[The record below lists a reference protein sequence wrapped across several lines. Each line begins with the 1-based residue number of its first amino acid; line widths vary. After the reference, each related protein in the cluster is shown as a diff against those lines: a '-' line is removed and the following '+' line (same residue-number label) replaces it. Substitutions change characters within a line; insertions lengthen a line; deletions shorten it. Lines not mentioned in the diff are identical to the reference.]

1 MSDNSGLEMNGL
13 TKEMGPFCRA
23 THSAF
28 LERHGISYWPVTV
41 TVVPKAPVLDHP
53 QQYEIQMR
61 CGVLGSGSSSIE
73 AVTTNP
79 EADLRNQLG
88 ELLEDN
94 YAMHEKM
101 KAASNG

>member
-1 MSDNSGLEMNGL
+1 MSRIQTFPALRAVFFVGVALLPVRVLGQAAPI
-13 TKEMGPFCRA
+13 TVIPKE
-23 THSAF
+23 
-28 LERHGISYWPVTV
+28 
-41 TVVPKAPVLDHP
+41 PVLNHP
-53 QQYEIQMR
+53 QQYEMQMT

-88 ELLEDN
+88 DLLEDN
-94 YAMHEKM
+94 YAMHQKM

>member
-1 MSDNSGLEMNGL
+1 MSDTSSLEMNGL
-13 TKEMGPFCRA
+13 TEEMEAFCRA

-28 LERHGISYWPVTV
+28 LQQHGISYWSVTV
-41 TVVPKAPVLDHP
+41 TVIPKEPVLNHP
-53 QQYEIQMR
+53 EQYEMQMT
-61 CGVLGSGSSSIE
+61 CGILGSGSSWIE

-88 ELLEDN
+88 DLLEDN
-94 YAMHEKM
+94 YAMHQKM